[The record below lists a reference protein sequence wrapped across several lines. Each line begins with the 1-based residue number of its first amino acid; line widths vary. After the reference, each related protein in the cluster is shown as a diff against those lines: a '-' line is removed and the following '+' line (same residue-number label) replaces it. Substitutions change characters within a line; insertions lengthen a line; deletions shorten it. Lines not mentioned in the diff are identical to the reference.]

1 MAKID
6 RLGWAA
12 GAGITAYGVRI
23 GIRVSREEAVD
34 LLTPHLPPGWKPLS
48 TPGVEQLFS
57 LRLAQPRREG
67 VREYNL
73 LYSGVVRRARSLEL
87 PPVLEQLG
95 ADLRQTVATRSRR
108 LVFVHAGVVGWKGRA
123 ILIPGR
129 SLAGKSTLVAE
140 LLKAGATYYSDEFAV
155 LDGRGRVHPFAKRL
169 ALREAG
175 RGTRNVR
182 FEELGGVAGEGAL
195 PVGLIALAQYKA
207 GARWRPVR
215 PSLGHSLLAL
225 FAHTA
230 PIRSRPEVSI
240 ATLQRALV
248 RAVVLKG
255 VRGEAR
261 ETAEAL
267 LRTADRLFAR
277 GEPQREK
284 GAA

>member
-1 MAKID
+1 MAQID

-23 GIRVSREEAVD
+23 GIRVNREEALE
-34 LLTPHLPPGWKPLS
+34 LLTEQLPPGWKPIS
-48 TPGVEQLFS
+48 TPRVEQLFS
-57 LRLAQPRREG
+57 LRLAEPRKDSI
-67 VREYNL
+67 REYNL
-73 LYSGVVRRARSLEL
+73 LYSGIVRRGRSLEL

-108 LVFVHAGVVGWKGRA
+108 FVFMHAGVVGWKGRA

-169 ALREAG
+169 ALREVG

-182 FEELGGVAGEGAL
+182 SEELGGGVGEGAL
-195 PVGLIALAQYKA
+195 PVGLIALAHYKA
-207 GARWRPVR
+207 GAHWRPLR
-215 PSLGHSLLAL
+215 PSLGNSLLAL

-230 PIRSRPEVSI
+230 PIRSRPEATI
-240 ATLQRALV
+240 ATLQHALA

-255 VRGEAR
+255 VRGEAG
-261 ETAEAL
+261 ETALAL
-267 LRTADRLFAR
+267 LRTADRLFA
-277 GEPQREK
+277 G
-284 GAA
+284 G